1 MSFSARKVS
10 SVVRELL
17 TGSRM
22 STQKK
27 WLAAVCARCVA
38 HRPDLASSIKEWVG
52 TPPAQDNV
60 LEGLSIGEVG
70 ACYEALLA
78 LTDRQSRKDAGQFFT
93 PDDAAE
99 FMARQSLSF
108 PTGRWIDPACGVGNL
123 SWHLVRVQTDP
134 ASFVANNLILVDKDG
149 TALKTAVALIAAEF
163 IAPDDLEAWQVFSRR
178 ALKADYLKSRKIPSF
193 NYAILNPP
201 YARAGAYTGYLTATT
216 RDYFAFFLER
226 VSRDASGMIAVT
238 PASYLSVPKYNVLR
252 EILGERFIGGDV
264 FVFDNVP
271 DTLFRGYKYGS
282 SNTSSTNFVRAA
294 ITVCKP
300 QSQGWRIT
308 PIVRWQ
314 AHVRTQ
320 MWEQISSLLSPRRI
334 GPFGEWMKTLPQC
347 EAVWDRIFEAPHTI
361 GDLVCPRK
369 TPFRLDVALTP
380 RYYISAAFRS
390 LDRGTKATLFFPD
403 EASRD
408 LAALI
413 LNSSLPY
420 LWWRALD
427 GGVTFPKRLLMS
439 TPIPEASAPPSDVIR
454 RLREE
459 EPAGIVVKMNA
470 GRMNENVKHTD
481 ELRALVDSIVLPD
494 LEQWQRVLLYSHSM
508 FPLPAEVCDSH
519 SRSALAET

>member
-10 SVVRELL
+10 GVVRDLL
-17 TGSRM
+17 TGSRVRA
-22 STQKK
+22 QKT
-27 WLAAVCARCVA
+27 WLAAVCARCSTQ
-38 HRPDLASSIKEWVG
+38 RPDLAQSIEEWLG
-52 TPPAQDNV
+52 FPPAKDNL

-78 LTDRQSRKDAGQFFT
+78 LTDRQSRKDSGQFFT

-108 PTGRWIDPACGVGNL
+108 PKGQWIDPACGVGNL
-123 SWHLVRVQTDP
+123 SWHLARVQADP
-134 ASFVANNLILVDKDG
+134 ASFVAQNLIVVDKDQ

-163 IAPDDLEAWQVFSRR
+163 IAPDDLEAWQAFSRR

-193 NYAILNPP
+193 DYAILNPP

-320 MWEQISSLLSPRRI
+320 MWEQVFSLLSPRRI
-334 GPFGEWMKTLPQC
+334 GPFGEWMKTLPKC
-347 EAVWDRIFEAPHTI
+347 EALWDRILAAPQTI
-361 GDLVCPRK
+361 ADLVCPQE
-369 TPFRLDVALTP
+369 TPFRVDVALTP
-380 RYYISAAFRS
+380 RYYISAAFRP
-390 LDRGTKATLFFPD
+390 LDRGTKATLYFPD

-427 GGVTFPKRLLMS
+427 GGVTLPKRLLMS
-439 TPIPEASAPPSDVIR
+439 TPIPEGTAASSALIR

-459 EPAGIVVKMNA
+459 EASGIVVKMNA
-470 GRMNENVKHTD
+470 GRVNENVKHSD
-481 ELRALVDSIVLPD
+481 ELRALIDDVVLSD
-494 LEQWQRVLLYSHSM
+494 LEQWQRDLLYSHSM
-508 FPLPAEVCDSH
+508 FPLPGEVC
-519 SRSALAET
+519 E